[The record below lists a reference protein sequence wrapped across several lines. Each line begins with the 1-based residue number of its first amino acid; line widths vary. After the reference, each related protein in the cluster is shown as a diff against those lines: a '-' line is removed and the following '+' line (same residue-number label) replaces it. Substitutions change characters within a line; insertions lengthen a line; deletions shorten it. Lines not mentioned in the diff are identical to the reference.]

1 MFDIF
6 VYYQRR
12 YVNSCILTVNLNIG
26 RYIVRSR
33 LGGLSGRGRGGGW
46 GYLYR
51 ELKHFSNV
59 GSSALK
65 FRGSEILGTKLK
77 NHVQYRIPYS
87 RTDRASQ
94 KPYPIPRHV

>member
-26 RYIVRSR
+26 HYIVRSR
-33 LGGLSGRGRGGGW
+33 LGRLSGEVGW
-46 GYLYR
+46 GYSRR
-51 ELKHFSNV
+51 ELKPFSNV

-65 FRGSEILGTKLK
+65 FRGRGILGTKLK
-77 NHVQYRIPYS
+77 NYVQHRIP
-87 RTDRASQ
+87 
-94 KPYPIPRHV
+94 